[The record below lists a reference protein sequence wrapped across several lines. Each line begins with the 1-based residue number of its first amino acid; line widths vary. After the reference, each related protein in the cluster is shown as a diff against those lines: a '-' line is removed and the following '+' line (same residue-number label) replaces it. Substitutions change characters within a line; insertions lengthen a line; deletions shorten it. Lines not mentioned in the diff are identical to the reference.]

1 MEPRLASKERTRT
14 WGTDTRAWNHKASLQ
29 QCEMQELLTA
39 EYAEKGRGGRRE
51 KH

>member
-1 MEPRLASKERTRT
+1 MQL
-14 WGTDTRAWNHKASLQ
+14 DYKASLQ
-29 QCEMQELLTA
+29 CEVQKLLTA